1 MEEKDIKKEAE
12 EEQPPTRLTEHS
24 LASPD
29 VAWERHSSESH
40 GPPDVSETQY
50 ETQLTDSQDEA
61 SIKGDDAREGDPD
74 QTVDIEQFHHVED
87 GQQKGDRIQ
96 SLHTDAQGEM
106 QESGS
111 CPDDG
116 SLNSI
121 EEIGT
126 EELTTRAL
134 TEGDGERMDKT
145 SIKGKT
151 TEGERDTMSHGD
163 EDDLK
168 KDCDILLC
176 LRQEEGQEE
185 KRLQR
190 NAAMEF
196 LASEGEGEPI
206 VSEQIRNQLF
216 VNKESAEAKLHQ
228 NNGNLPEAQVETC
241 KADNAANLTDMQ
253 NSANQREKS
262 GVMNNDSPVELTAIH
277 CSVNDRLILDV
288 RAEQEK
294 HSCKLEVK
302 DCYRQTSQKST
313 LVTVNSINN
322 VQGIYK
328 DQEVVSQGLNP
339 PTFEEVQRG
348 FPECNNE
355 QRQDENPTHSV
366 LEERDSEECQTVFL
380 PEEMGDKQNVQNN
393 CSSAGSDNL
402 LLTECM
408 VEQQKTKGNIQEVI
422 FSDETVKLFED
433 KKREMAETSCRGFIL
448 LEDLSESGLV
458 RQEVGM
464 EPTCSEDTGD
474 MQDVG
479 LHLEEFGFKGD
490 NIVSKEK
497 SKSKTEKEI
506 LNVSVASLS
515 VSNTESGNNL
525 VGESEA
531 QLKAMSN
538 DTVSKSTTKY
548 MNVVLAEETEKHATM
563 IHTEESSLHS
573 AQEVID
579 EETIDPWIQRAL
591 SQDAD
596 GVKWQEK
603 PEPGQQMGQKVE
615 PLNSEGDEVSRDLTE
630 GEDQFVNVSQSGRS
644 DFRSD
649 TGMSSGTEQ
658 ATFWDDAHCNSGSLK
673 GESQLWTL
681 NVTGSLL
688 STTSD
693 MLESDGS
700 EIFMSGP
707 QGNFTK
713 ESGSQSDVERTDQT
727 GQTEKQSLEEDIQS
741 STKMDTFVQVTKM
754 NEDTLKDT
762 AVNSVDAGSGP
773 YGSSSEVSLEEEN
786 VSSECTSQGGTE
798 SSRLL
803 KLSLMGTPQG
813 GLSEDCVD
821 ALPRLNRTQVTT
833 HPPNQME
840 VLLHN
845 LFISEKSS

>member
-1 MEEKDIKKEAE
+1 MEEKDIQKEAE

-126 EELTTRAL
+126 EKLTTRAL

-151 TEGERDTMSHGD
+151 TEGECDTMSHGD

-538 DTVSKSTTKY
+538 DTVSKSTTKD
-548 MNVVLAEETEKHATM
+548 MTVVLAEETEKHATM

-596 GVKWQEK
+596 GVKRQEK
-603 PEPGQQMGQKVE
+603 PEPGQQMGQKELEPKPENKSDEPEVE
-615 PLNSEGDEVSRDLTE
+615 EKHKPKWMPPR
-630 GEDQFVNVSQSGRS
+630 QP
-644 DFRSD
+644 
-649 TGMSSGTEQ
+649 GTEREEGKFTAAQKKLYGDGPSKAEPQVQ
-658 ATFWDDAHCNSGSLK
+658 AEVPSNIVCGRRTFLAHPAAKSMLPPLK
-673 GESQLWTL
+673 TASQLL
-681 NVTGSLL
+681 RSKRRLPAEAVVP
-688 STTSD
+688 
-693 MLESDGS
+693 ERS
-700 EIFMSGP
+700 EIWLP
-707 QGNFTK
+707 A
-713 ESGSQSDVERTDQT
+713 E
-727 GQTEKQSLEEDIQS
+727 
-741 STKMDTFVQVTKM
+741 
-754 NEDTLKDT
+754 
-762 AVNSVDAGSGP
+762 
-773 YGSSSEVSLEEEN
+773 
-786 VSSECTSQGGTE
+786 
-798 SSRLL
+798 
-803 KLSLMGTPQG
+803 QG
-813 GLSEDCVD
+813 GLPARWLQESEPKQLLSLERPSSSSFHNFAFCAGLFSTRLISSTYSRLCLDSVSQ
-821 ALPRLNRTQVTT
+821 LPIR
-833 HPPNQME
+833 
-840 VLLHN
+840 
-845 LFISEKSS
+845 S